1 MSETQKFTDEEVQQV
16 RSLQSRYSEVV
27 AQMGYA
33 RVERLKTKAR
43 LDEIEKRE
51 LDLETAYK
59 ELNSQEL
66 QLIDSLQNKYG
77 EGVLDI
83 QSGTFTP
90 TGNRVANGTSPT
102 P

>member
-1 MSETQKFTDEEVQQV
+1 MSEIQKFTDEEVQQV
-16 RSLQSRYSEVV
+16 RSLQGKYSEVV

-33 RVERLKTKAR
+33 RVERLKTKSR
-43 LDEIEKRE
+43 LEEIEKRE

-90 TGNRVANGTSPT
+90 TGNRVASGTPPT